1 MKNWLAPA
9 GLAIAGTLALA
20 VVTDRPAAAQTS
32 KELVLQTQA
41 GRASSSI
48 TSVIAGSTPGTY
60 WVLIVGSG
68 AARPACNIATPTMG
82 EALQLRAQIVDGKTT
97 SVECIDGA
105 LKSGSVN
112 ITSPMGANQ
121 SWRVNGSP

>member
-1 MKNWLAPA
+1 
-9 GLAIAGTLALA
+9 
-20 VVTDRPAAAQTS
+20 
-32 KELVLQTQA
+32 
-41 GRASSSI
+41 
-48 TSVIAGSTPGTY
+48 
-60 WVLIVGSG
+60 
-68 AARPACNIATPTMG
+68 MG

-97 SVECIDGA
+97 SVECTDGA

>member
-1 MKNWLAPA
+1 MARWPPA
-9 GLAIAGTLALA
+9 S
-20 VVTDRPAAAQTS
+20 RPS
-32 KELVLQTQA
+32 P
-41 GRASSSI
+41 
-48 TSVIAGSTPGTY
+48 PG
-60 WVLIVGSG
+60 
-68 AARPACNIATPTMG
+68 CNIATPTMG